1 MVAVYSCGRARSIRG
16 RGRKEEMVHFC
27 AREISALAPDAELLS
42 LKAAKTMRAIPRES
56 CGSEGRLG
64 GNEICRGKQNIS
76 EIYNEISIKI
86 QTRHRRDSRINVAF
100 VFFFFFIFF
109 LRVHV
114 IPLLRDDICGN
125 ANASPVTLF
134 HESMPIAF
142 FYKRTSLSLSSNFS
156 RIFIISRLL

>member
-100 VFFFFFIFF
+100 VCFFFFFIFL

-114 IPLLRDDICGN
+114 IPLLRECEC
-125 ANASPVTLF
+125 
-134 HESMPIAF
+134 ESC
-142 FYKRTSLSLSSNFS
+142 NF
-156 RIFIISRLL
+156 ISREHAYRFFLQTYFAFAFV